1 MRDAQ
6 IGNKKDQLKLMIS
19 EIDFAQN
26 KKINY
31 TEFLAATIDADEYMT
46 DTRLQGVF
54 NTFDV
59 DNSGSITTDNMVMTF
74 SKIGQ
79 EISK

>member
-1 MRDAQ
+1 MSDAK

>member
-1 MRDAQ
+1 
-6 IGNKKDQLKLMIS
+6 MIS

>member
-1 MRDAQ
+1 MSDAN